1 MKHYYFD
8 TLKALWDG
16 QNKIKMFYGM
26 SRVKQQLPGKRS
38 ITYSPFLLFAE
49 IYICNLINSKMH
61 TIKKLKNSKISI
73 THKQ

>member
-38 ITYSPFLLFAE
+38 IT
-49 IYICNLINSKMH
+49 
-61 TIKKLKNSKISI
+61 
-73 THKQ
+73 